1 MQPFSISVP
10 AIHNYYC
17 ICPEANREREEV
29 SYFIDWLIA
38 EAGRGSD
45 IGRLSPFRRQW
56 PKGSIDDV
64 CNRRHHIPRLDGSRT
79 LATDNRQR

>member
-1 MQPFSISVP
+1 MQPFSKSVP

-45 IGRLSPFRRQW
+45 TDCPLSVGSGRKAVSMTYAT
-56 PKGSIDDV
+56 GAIIS
-64 CNRRHHIPRLDGSRT
+64 
-79 LATDNRQR
+79 LALMGVEP